1 MANTYLGTQGVA
13 ALTGLAHSTVMA
25 YRSRG
30 KLPAPDVVIQEGGGV
45 ESWGWTPETIEW
57 WMQSRSLKRP
67 GRRPLVSWLE
77 DVETGDVVILPE
89 RMDREGLAS
98 WLEGVCEEPDD
109 VAREI
114 LSHRR
119 KGAKGVPPRIMMRRT
134 PYLETVPQGV
144 MRQDLRRLA
153 HAARVACYGATA
165 GQIAT
170 VLAAARP
177 VEYNCL
183 LAAHA
188 MV

>member
-1 MANTYLGTQGVA
+1 MTNVYLGTAGFA
-13 ALTGLAHSTVMA
+13 GLSGLALTTVRA

-30 KLPAPDVVIQEGGGV
+30 KLPAPDVVIQEDGGV
-45 ESWGWTPETIEW
+45 ESWGWAPETIEW
-57 WMQSRSLKRP
+57 WMQSRALKRP

-77 DVETGDVVILPE
+77 DTETGDIVILPE
-89 RMDREGLAS
+89 KMDREGLAS
-98 WLEGVCEEPDD
+98 WLEGVCESPVD

-119 KGAKGVPPRIMMRRT
+119 KSDKNVPPRIAMRRT

-144 MRQDLRRLA
+144 ARQDLRRLA

-183 LAAHA
+183 LAACA
-188 MV
+188 RA

>member
-1 MANTYLGTQGVA
+1 MTNTYLGTAGFA
-13 ALTGLAHSTVMA
+13 ALTGLALTTIRA

-77 DVETGDVVILPE
+77 DIETGDIVILPE

-98 WLEGVCEEPDD
+98 WLEGVCESPVDM
-109 VAREI
+109 AREI
-114 LSHRR
+114 LSHRH
-119 KGAKGVPPRIMMRRT
+119 KGGEGFPPRIAMRRA
-134 PYLETVPQGV
+134 PCLEAVPQGLT
-144 MRQDLRRLA
+144 RQDLRKLA

-170 VLAAARP
+170 VLAEARP

-183 LAAHA
+183 IAAHA
-188 MV
+188 MA

>member
-1 MANTYLGTQGVA
+1 MTNAYLGTYGFA

-30 KLPAPDVVIQEGGGV
+30 ALPVPDAIIQEGGT
-45 ESWGWTPETIEW
+45 ETWGWTPETIEW
-57 WMQSRSLKRP
+57 WMQERLPRRSGKRP
-67 GRRPLVSWLE
+67 TVAWLE

-89 RMDREGLAS
+89 RMDRGGLAS

-114 LSHRR
+114 LSRR
-119 KGAKGVPPRIMMRRT
+119 SKGDKVVPSRIAMRRT
-134 PYLETVPQGV
+134 PYLETVPQGIT
-144 MRQDLRRLA
+144 RQDLRRLA

-183 LAAHA
+183 IAARA

>member
-1 MANTYLGTQGVA
+1 MTNTYLGTYGVA

-30 KLPAPDVVIQEGGGV
+30 TLPVPDAIIEEGGA
-45 ESWGWTPETIEW
+45 ETWGWTPETIEW
-57 WMQSRSLKRP
+57 WMQERSPRRSGKRP
-67 GRRPLVSWLE
+67 TVAWLE

-98 WLEGVCEEPDD
+98 WLEGVCECPDD

-114 LSHRR
+114 LSRRR
-119 KGAKGVPPRIMMRRT
+119 KGGKGIPSRIAMRRT
-134 PYLETVPQGV
+134 PYLETVPQDIT
-144 MRQDLRRLA
+144 RRDLRDLA

-165 GQIAT
+165 GQIAA

-177 VEYNCL
+177 VEYACL
-183 LAAHA
+183 LAARA
-188 MV
+188 MA

>member
-1 MANTYLGTQGVA
+1 MTNTYLGTHGFA

-30 KLPAPDVVIQEGGGV
+30 TLPVPDAIIQEGGT
-45 ESWGWTPETIEW
+45 ETWGWTPETIEW
-57 WMQSRSLKRP
+57 WMQERAPRRSGKRP
-67 GRRPLVSWLE
+67 TVAWLE

-89 RMDREGLAS
+89 KMDREGLAS
-98 WLEGVCEEPDD
+98 WLEGVCESPDD
-109 VAREI
+109 VALEI
-114 LSHRR
+114 LSHRDKGV
-119 KGAKGVPPRIMMRRT
+119 KGAPPRIAMRRT
-134 PYLETVPQGV
+134 PYLETMPQGIS
-144 MRQDLRRLA
+144 RQDLRNLA

-183 LAAHA
+183 LAARA

>member
-1 MANTYLGTQGVA
+1 MTNMYLGTAGVA

-30 KLPAPDVVIQEGGGV
+30 TLPVPDAIIEEGGA
-45 ESWGWTPETIEW
+45 ETWGWSPETIEW
-57 WMQSRSLKRP
+57 WMQERSPRRSGKRP
-67 GRRPLVSWLE
+67 AVAWLE

-89 RMDREGLAS
+89 KMDREGLAS

-109 VAREI
+109 VALEI
-114 LSHRR
+114 LSRRR
-119 KGAKGVPPRIMMRRT
+119 KGAKGIPPRIAMRRA
-134 PYLETVPQGV
+134 PCLEAVPQGLA
-144 MRQDLRRLA
+144 RQDLRKLA

-183 LAAHA
+183 IAAHA
-188 MV
+188 MA

>member
-1 MANTYLGTQGVA
+1 MTNTYLGTAGFA
-13 ALTGLAHSTVMA
+13 AYTGLALTTVRA

-30 KLPAPDVVIQEGGGV
+30 KLPAPDVVIQEDGGV

-77 DVETGDVVILPE
+77 DIETGDIVILSE

-98 WLEGVCEEPDD
+98 WLEGVCESPVDM
-109 VAREI
+109 AREV
-114 LSHRR
+114 LSHRS
-119 KGAKGVPPRIMMRRT
+119 KGGEGFHPRIAMRRT
-134 PYLETVPQGV
+134 PHLETTPQGIT
-144 MRQDLRRLA
+144 RRDLCDLA
-153 HAARVACYGATA
+153 HAACVACYGATA

-183 LAAHA
+183 LAARA
-188 MV
+188 MA

>member
-1 MANTYLGTQGVA
+1 MTNVYLGTYGVA

-30 KLPAPDVVIQEGGGV
+30 TLPVPDAIIEEGGA
-45 ESWGWTPETIEW
+45 ETWGWLPETIEW
-57 WMQSRSLKRP
+57 WMQERLLRRSGKRP
-67 GRRPLVSWLE
+67 AVAWLE
-77 DVETGDVVILPE
+77 DVETGDAVILPE

-98 WLEGVCEEPDD
+98 WLEGVCESPDD

-114 LSHRR
+114 LSRRR
-119 KGAKGVPPRIMMRRT
+119 KGDKGIPPRIAMRRT
-134 PYLETVPQGV
+134 PYLETVPQGIT
-144 MRQDLRRLA
+144 RRDLRALA

-170 VLAAARP
+170 VLAVARP

-188 MV
+188 MA

>member
-1 MANTYLGTQGVA
+1 MTNTYLGTYGFA

-30 KLPAPDVVIQEGGGV
+30 MLPVPDAIIEEGGA
-45 ESWGWTPETIEW
+45 ETWGWAPETVDW
-57 WMQSRSLKRP
+57 WMQERALKRRS
-67 GRRPLVSWLE
+67 RRPAVVWLE
-77 DVETGDVVILPE
+77 DTETGDIVILPE

-109 VAREI
+109 MAREI
-114 LSHRR
+114 LSRRR
-119 KGAKGVPPRIMMRRT
+119 KGDKGILPRIAMRRA
-134 PYLETVPQGV
+134 PHLKTVPQGIT
-144 MRQDLRRLA
+144 RRDLRKLA

-170 VLAAARP
+170 VLAVARP
-177 VEYNCL
+177 VEYDCL
-183 LAAHA
+183 LAARA